1 LRFKHL
7 SIVRAPVYR
16 RFGDDVRVGDVVG
29 DGFEGV
35 IGTGE
40 IISLRSI
47 RPKAVVDAEPH
58 RLDVCLT
65 LTPGTTSEIP
75 AIVPGNDRLAVLK
88 L

>member
-16 RFGDDVRVGDVVG
+16 RFGDDVGVGDVVG

-47 RPKAVVDAEPH
+47 RPKAVVDAELH
-58 RLDVCLT
+58 RLDSLLDVD
-65 LTPGTTSEIP
+65 PWDHFGNTSNR
-75 AIVPGNDRLAVLK
+75 AGQ
-88 L
+88 